1 MKIKFY
7 TSKKLQEADE
17 IQNGDGESNASQETN
32 TNILNQTQDKNT
44 DTTELSQQ
52 LVGFVNRKTQLKTQ
66 YDADIKVL
74 NDQITLLQ
82 KQRGDLQAADAQT
95 DEQAQANK
103 AKLIQTNIA
112 LNDLANKK
120 LVKKTA
126 YQQNIKNIEQQMVL
140 INKTI
145 AENGGDVDVKC
156 VDESYRSKIRF
167 SKKLYEAVLN
177 RTDEM
182 YAEICMA
189 FDNIDNLSYRPEN
202 TKCRTFAKNIIAY
215 LNKLGWESGE
225 HENEFKTFLFN
236 LINASHISL
245 AQSEKEKFINNLID
259 LMKENTLFMWIFYN
273 KLTEEF
279 FYDDRLNIN
288 INNFNDDYF
297 CDIKLDDNEK
307 SRYIF
312 SKYYLIPKY
321 EKDHSD
327 PKTIDDVRK
336 ALNAKVKVYTKR
348 KKKFG
353 TEEFNRSCFK
363 MVPVYSWY
371 KMIFYD
377 KTKRR
382 SNKILI
388 DDNGIFYCY
397 YPSKTNNGIISS
409 IKYDFNKSLIENLED
424 LFCVTPYMKDYE

>member
-1 MKIKFY
+1 MKINIY
-7 TSKKLQEADE
+7 TNKKLQEADE
-17 IQNGDGESNASQETN
+17 IQNGDGKSNVSQETN
-32 TNILNQTQDKNT
+32 TNTVDQTQGKNT

-52 LVGFVNRKTQLKTQ
+52 LVAFVNRKTQLKTQ

-82 KQRGDLQAADAQT
+82 KQRGDLQAADVQT
-95 DEQAQANK
+95 DEQSKANK
-103 AKLIQTNIA
+103 AKLIQINIA

-120 LVKKTA
+120 LAKKTT
-126 YQQNIKNIEQQMVL
+126 YQQNIKDIEQRMVS
-140 INKTI
+140 IDKTI
-145 AENGGDVDVKC
+145 AENGGDSDVKF

-182 YAEICMA
+182 YAEICLA
-189 FDNIDNLSYRPEN
+189 FDSIDNLSYRPEN

-215 LNKLGWESGE
+215 LNKLGWESGG

-245 AQSEKEKFINNLID
+245 AQSEKEKFINNLIG
-259 LMKENTLFMWIFYN
+259 LMKENTLFKWIFYN

-279 FYDDRLNIN
+279 FYNDRLNIDV
-288 INNFNDDYF
+288 NNFNDDYVWG
-297 CDIKLDDNEK
+297 IKLDDSEK
-307 SRYIF
+307 QRYIF
-312 SKYYLIPKY
+312 IKYYVIPQY

-336 ALNAKVKVYTKR
+336 ALNAKVKVYTKYR
-348 KKKFG
+348 KTIYGK
-353 TEEFNRSCFK
+353 EFDKRFFEMIS
-363 MVPVYSWY
+363 VYSWY
-371 KMIFYD
+371 KRMFYK
-377 KTKRR
+377 KTNRV

-388 DDNGIFYCY
+388 SDDGILYCY

-409 IKYDFNKSLIENLED
+409 IKYNFNKSLIENLEN
-424 LFCVTPYMKDYE
+424 LFYVTPYMKHYQ